1 MMIQPIPLPIETEYT
16 FTDEE
21 FITAAEKWQILHD
34 WQHFLGSGF
43 KKLFFSR
50 ALYHFLTHPCGLPS
64 HATPDRFWHF
74 FCNAEPHN
82 LAALLNQFGGDQ
94 RHAELGNR
102 TWLAAP
108 APDLKAA
115 MSREA
120 ERLYVPLNQ
129 VLQDLAY
136 KHEELVAAWHDF
148 AQAAQL
154 QEVPLPPHYLVSEN
168 TRNLLAY
175 AAQIAL
181 TQPRPLAG
189 LQLRFPLDTPF
200 LQEVTIDG

>member
-1 MMIQPIPLPIETEYT
+1 MIQPIPLPIETEYT

-34 WQHFLGSGF
+34 WQRFLGSGF

-50 ALYHFLTHPCGLPS
+50 ALYHFLTQLCGLSS
-64 HATPDRFWHF
+64 HTNPDRFWHF

-102 TWLAAP
+102 VWLATP
-108 APDLKAA
+108 AADLKAA
-115 MSREA
+115 MCREA

-136 KHEELVAAWHDF
+136 KHEELVAAWHHF

-154 QEVPLPPHYLVSEN
+154 QEVPLPPHYRVSEN

-189 LQLRFPLDTPF
+189 LQLRFPLEAPF
-200 LQEVTIDG
+200 FQEVVVDG